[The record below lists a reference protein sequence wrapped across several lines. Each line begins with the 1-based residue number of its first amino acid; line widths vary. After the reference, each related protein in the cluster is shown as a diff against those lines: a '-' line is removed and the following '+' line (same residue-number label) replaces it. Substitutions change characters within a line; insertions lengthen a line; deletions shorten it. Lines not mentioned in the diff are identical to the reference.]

1 VKRYFRI
8 LKLAFSY
15 KLHAALNILFNFLFV
30 LFNLGSLLLFIPFLK
45 LLFNELDRVDVR
57 PVWADSSIKD
67 YFSDFFSYE
76 MGQFIDMYGEQG
88 SLIFICISVGTLFF
102 LKNICRYLAMYFL
115 AYIRIG
121 VVRDIRGNLY
131 DKVLRLPLSYYS
143 DERKGDLIA
152 RLTNDVTEVEV
163 SIMSTLELLFREP
176 LAIVVTIGA
185 MIIISPQ
192 LMLFSLVMLPVS
204 GLIISRIGKSLKRT
218 SQKGQS
224 KMGELMS
231 NLEETLGGL
240 RIVKAFTVED
250 MFNKKFGVINDQYR
264 KIMTKLVRKR
274 DLASPASEFLG
285 SLVLVALVWFGGSLV
300 LDKTDGEPAMTG
312 DAFIGFIVLFSQ
324 LMRPVQGVST
334 AYANINKGL
343 AAVERI
349 DEVMEA
355 EVTITDKP
363 TAAEK
368 SSFEQRV
375 EYKNVS
381 FAYGNEPVLQ
391 NIDLTVT
398 KGQTIALVGESGGGK
413 STMADLL
420 PRFYDVTEGQI
431 CIDGTDLRD
440 LKVKDLRGLMGIVSQ
455 KSILFND
462 TVFAN
467 IDFGTGASEQEVIEA
482 AKIANAHEF
491 IDALEKG
498 YQTNIG
504 DGGGKLSGGQQQRLS
519 IARAV
524 LKNPPILIL
533 DEATSALDTES
544 ERLVQDALYK
554 LMENR
559 TSLVIA
565 HRLSTIQH
573 ADEIIVLQKGK
584 IMERG
589 SHQELLD
596 KQGIYKKLHALQ
608 SFV

>member
-1 VKRYFRI
+1 
-8 LKLAFSY
+8 
-15 KLHAALNILFNFLFV
+15 
-30 LFNLGSLLLFIPFLK
+30 
-45 LLFNELDRVDVR
+45 
-57 PVWADSSIKD
+57 
-67 YFSDFFSYE
+67 
-76 MGQFIDMYGEQG
+76 
-88 SLIFICISVGTLFF
+88 
-102 LKNICRYLAMYFL
+102 
-115 AYIRIG
+115 
-121 VVRDIRGNLY
+121 
-131 DKVLRLPLSYYS
+131 
-143 DERKGDLIA
+143 
-152 RLTNDVTEVEV
+152 
-163 SIMSTLELLFREP
+163 
-176 LAIVVTIGA
+176 
-185 MIIISPQ
+185 
-192 LMLFSLVMLPVS
+192 
-204 GLIISRIGKSLKRT
+204 
-218 SQKGQS
+218 
-224 KMGELMS
+224 MGELMS
-231 NLEETLGGL
+231 NLEETFGGL
-240 RIVKAFTVED
+240 RIVKAFTVER
-250 MFNKKFGVINDQYR
+250 MFNEKFATINNQYR

-285 SLVLVALVWFGGSLV
+285 SLVMVALVWYGGSLV
-300 LDKTDGEPAMTG
+300 LFNDGEQAMSG
-312 DAFIGFIVLFSQ
+312 DAFIGFIILFSQ
-324 LMRPVQGVST
+324 LMRPVQGIST

-349 DEVMEA
+349 DEVMDA
-355 EVTITDKP
+355 EITITDK
-363 TAAEK
+363 ADAKEIKSFEK
-368 SSFEQRV
+368 SV

-381 FAYGNEPVLQ
+381 FAYGSEPVLQ
-391 NIDLTVT
+391 NIDLTVA

-431 CIDGTDLRD
+431 CIDGHDLRD

-462 TVFAN
+462 TVFSN
-467 IDFGTGASEQEVIEA
+467 IAFGTDATEEEVMEA

-491 IDALEKG
+491 IVGLENG
-498 YQTNIG
+498 YHTNIG

-589 SHQELLD
+589 THKQLLE
-596 KQGIYKKLHALQ
+596 KQGIYKKLHNLQ

>member
-1 VKRYFRI
+1 
-8 LKLAFSY
+8 
-15 KLHAALNILFNFLFV
+15 
-30 LFNLGSLLLFIPFLK
+30 
-45 LLFNELDRVDVR
+45 
-57 PVWADSSIKD
+57 
-67 YFSDFFSYE
+67 
-76 MGQFIDMYGEQG
+76 
-88 SLIFICISVGTLFF
+88 
-102 LKNICRYLAMYFL
+102 
-115 AYIRIG
+115 
-121 VVRDIRGNLY
+121 
-131 DKVLRLPLSYYS
+131 
-143 DERKGDLIA
+143 
-152 RLTNDVTEVEV
+152 
-163 SIMSTLELLFREP
+163 
-176 LAIVVTIGA
+176 
-185 MIIISPQ
+185 
-192 LMLFSLVMLPVS
+192 
-204 GLIISRIGKSLKRT
+204 
-218 SQKGQS
+218 
-224 KMGELMS
+224 
-231 NLEETLGGL
+231 
-240 RIVKAFTVED
+240 
-250 MFNKKFGVINDQYR
+250 
-264 KIMTKLVRKR
+264 
-274 DLASPASEFLG
+274 
-285 SLVLVALVWFGGSLV
+285 
-300 LDKTDGEPAMTG
+300 
-312 DAFIGFIVLFSQ
+312 
-324 LMRPVQGVST
+324 
-334 AYANINKGL
+334 
-343 AAVERI
+343 
-349 DEVMEA
+349 MEA
-355 EVTITDKP
+355 EVTITNKP

-391 NIDLTVT
+391 NIDLTVA